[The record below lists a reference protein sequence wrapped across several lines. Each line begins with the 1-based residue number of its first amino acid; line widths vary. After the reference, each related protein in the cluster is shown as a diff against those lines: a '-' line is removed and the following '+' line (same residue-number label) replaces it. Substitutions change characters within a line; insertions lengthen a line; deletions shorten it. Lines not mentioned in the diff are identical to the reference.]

1 MPRTRTALI
10 DPTQL
15 REGFSNLA
23 QAFAPPSA
31 QELLAGSKIR
41 ETNQRVA
48 QIADLYAMAGD
59 PNVNGTVLANKAGI
73 AGAFNPSQSLE
84 AVDRNNR
91 TSVFNNA
98 ADNTRALQQTRM
110 QQDGELTRAML
121 APLGTGQTRIVPG
134 SIASAFGVP
143 ERQTGIV
150 SLNQGDRAF
159 LPDGRTLD
167 GAPKPMSDDQL
178 KASIIAGLP
187 QAEQRAYALGGTPV
201 ENVVTPN
208 GPRVAFRADAVG
220 QEPMAPQAAPTN
232 LARLQAERAALPPG
246 DLRAAEYDAAIAAEG
261 RGVTADPY
269 RNTTEQELAK
279 RHAEIVK
286 VGSGA
291 AAMSGNL
298 DRLETLLAAVPT
310 GALAERK
317 AQLAGYA
324 SDLGLTDVAAALTG
338 GKLDQIQ
345 AVEAIV
351 QRLAPGL
358 RTPGSGAQS
367 DRELQNFLRSLPSL
381 RNTPGGNRIIID
393 TLRAAAGQQAQAA
406 DLARQAQAGTLDKF
420 EAERRIAALQSPF
433 ARFGSGDGPTA
444 QPAPSPAPG
453 GGTAEPV
460 AVSTPEEARR
470 LPSGTPI
477 RLPDGTVGRVP

>member
-23 QAFAPPSA
+23 SAFAPPSA
-31 QELLAGSKIR
+31 QEIYLGAKTASER
-41 ETNQRVA
+41 ANATR
-48 QIADLYAMAGD
+48 IADLYSMAGGSD
-59 PNVNGTVLANKAGI
+59 VDQARLDRLAGI
-73 AGAFNPSQSLE
+73 AGAYSPNQSLT
-84 AVDRNNR
+84 AVGMNNA
-91 TSVFNNA
+91 TSVRTNA
-98 ADNTRALQQTRM
+98 ADNERALAQTRL
-110 QQDGELTRAML
+110 QQRGELDRAML
-121 APLGTGQTRIVPG
+121 APVGAGGTRFVPG
-134 SIASAFGVP
+134 SIASAYDVP
-143 ERQTGIV
+143 ERQVGVV
-150 SLNQGDRAF
+150 SLNPGDRAV

-167 GAPKPMSDDQL
+167 GAPKPLTDDQL
-178 KASIIAGLP
+178 RASILAGLP
-187 QAEQRAYALGGTPV
+187 ENERRAWGLGSTPV
-201 ENVVTPN
+201 ETVQSPG
-208 GPRVAFRADAVG
+208 GPRIAFRADAVG
-220 QEPMAPQAAPTN
+220 QAPAPTQAAPTN
-232 LARLQAERAALPPG
+232 LARLQAERAALPAG
-246 DLRAAEYDAAIAAEG
+246 DPRAAEFDAAIAAEG

-279 RHAEIVK
+279 RHAEFVK

-291 AAMSGNL
+291 AAMAGNL
-298 DRLETLLAAVPT
+298 DRLETLLGDVPT

-317 AQLAGYA
+317 AQVAGYA
-324 SDLGLTDVAAALTG
+324 RDLGLSDVAASLTG

-345 AVEAIV
+345 AVRAIIE
-351 QRLAPGL
+351 RLAPGL

-381 RNTPGGNRIIID
+381 SNTPGGNRIILD
-393 TLRAAAGQQAQAA
+393 TLRGAAQQQAQAA

-433 ARFGSGDGPTA
+433 ARFGSGEGSAA
-444 QPAPSPAPG
+444 QPDAAAG
-453 GGTAEPV
+453 GVPRQQEPV

-477 RLPDGTVGRVP
+477 RLPDGSFGRVP

>member
-1 MPRTRTALI
+1 MPRSRTALL

-15 REGFSNLA
+15 REGFSSLA
-23 QAFAPPSA
+23 QAFAPPTA
-31 QELLAGSKIR
+31 QEMLAGAKIR
-41 ETNQRVA
+41 ETQQRVS
-48 QIADLYAMAGD
+48 QIADLYEMARN
-59 PNVNGTVLANKAGI
+59 PNADRRVFDRSSVVAGLY
-73 AGAFNPSQSLE
+73 NPSQSYE
-84 AVDRNNR
+84 ALDIQDRR
-91 TSVFNNA
+91 SGLSNA

-121 APLGTGQTRIVPG
+121 APLGAGQSRIIPG
-134 SIASAFGVP
+134 SIASAYGVP
-143 ERQTGIV
+143 ERQTGVV

-187 QAEQRAYALGGTPV
+187 ANEQRAYGLGSTPV
-201 ENVVTPN
+201 ETVQTPS
-208 GPRVAFRADAVG
+208 GPRIAFRSDAVG
-220 QEPMAPQAAPTN
+220 QAPAPPQAAPTN
-232 LARLQAERAALPPG
+232 LSRLQAERAALPPG
-246 DLRAAEYDAAIAAEG
+246 DARAAEFDAAIAAEG

-269 RNTTEQELAK
+269 RSTTEQELAK

-298 DRLETLLAAVPT
+298 DRLETLLADVST
-310 GALAERK
+310 GALTERK
-317 AQLAGYA
+317 AQVAGYA
-324 SDLGLTDVAAALTG
+324 SDLGLTDVATALTG

-345 AVEAIV
+345 AIEAIV

-393 TLRAAAGQQAQAA
+393 TLRGAARQQAEAA

-433 ARFGSGDGPTA
+433 ARFGTGEGPAA
-444 QPAPSPAPG
+444 QPNAATGDAPRQQ
-453 GGTAEPV
+453 EPV

-477 RLPDGTVGRVP
+477 RLPDGSVGRVP